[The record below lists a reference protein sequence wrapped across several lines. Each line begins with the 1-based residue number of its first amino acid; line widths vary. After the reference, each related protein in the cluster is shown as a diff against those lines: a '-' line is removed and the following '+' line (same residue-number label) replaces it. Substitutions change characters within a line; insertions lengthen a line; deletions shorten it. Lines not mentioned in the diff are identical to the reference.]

1 MTEKENMKAI
11 FSKIRL
17 SDSERVRIWGSIER
31 KIPQRE
37 RNGQKSGQD
46 DFYYLYGR
54 RKGRTALKVAAVVG
68 VVVIGGFNIANFA
81 TGGRLAEAMANIW
94 NISRESR
101 EIITAAT
108 DFHVR
113 LDSVYAPE
121 LIEYSD
127 DRIIFGGSFG
137 LLVYDRK
144 EKRVTGTVNLE
155 EIGCNYFN
163 ADTKITHFLVEGDR
177 LSVYNLKI
185 PPEVRTAAS
194 MGEGLDDTG
203 LKAEDTCYEYDLSA
217 CGQGEEKSV
226 VQLKPEKI
234 TKDGRSA
241 EERWQEKVLGI
252 RKDTFQSFEDVDTQ
266 FEGRTYS
273 EYSLLCG
280 DENTGGKEYAAL
292 VLGGTGKDGQG
303 GNTGYSIW
311 IYRQNVNTKAVEK
324 EKLELKVSFQGDFEP
339 LDGQTV
345 DMERLPEFEYH
356 GKNQIKKALVD
367 CFKKDLTTYEG
378 TYYESDGEPVSINMG
393 ECDVVIPLIRIA
405 AVKEEGKVTK
415 VFGTFRWEGFTL
427 QGKTLY
433 EAGAETGQTSGG
445 SEAVAYLKNT
455 EDGYEVQKVVIP
467 RDGELLWKDLLKL
480 ADGDEHIVKKVYEG
494 DYMKLAAKTLRQYVK
509 DNHLD
514 IRYYKPFGW
523 DPVDISE

>member
-1 MTEKENMKAI
+1 
-11 FSKIRL
+11 
-17 SDSERVRIWGSIER
+17 
-31 KIPQRE
+31 
-37 RNGQKSGQD
+37 
-46 DFYYLYGR
+46 
-54 RKGRTALKVAAVVG
+54 
-68 VVVIGGFNIANFA
+68 
-81 TGGRLAEAMANIW
+81 
-94 NISRESR
+94 
-101 EIITAAT
+101 
-108 DFHVR
+108 
-113 LDSVYAPE
+113 
-121 LIEYSD
+121 
-127 DRIIFGGSFG
+127 
-137 LLVYDRK
+137 
-144 EKRVTGTVNLE
+144 
-155 EIGCNYFN
+155 
-163 ADTKITHFLVEGDR
+163 
-177 LSVYNLKI
+177 
-185 PPEVRTAAS
+185 

-427 QGKTLY
+427 QGKTL
-433 EAGAETGQTSGG
+433 
-445 SEAVAYLKNT
+445 
-455 EDGYEVQKVVIP
+455 I
-467 RDGELLWKDLLKL
+467 
-480 ADGDEHIVKKVYEG
+480 
-494 DYMKLAAKTLRQYVK
+494 
-509 DNHLD
+509 
-514 IRYYKPFGW
+514 
-523 DPVDISE
+523 